1 MSIHP
6 EIKSRQLNLTAHIG
20 DDSVM
25 SVSVQNH
32 LWDSGRSKA
41 NVSHGQVGEEEVPGG
56 VEVRIRDD
64 SQDDEQVPK
73 HSDQVHGQKHPREKG
88 LQVSVI

>member
-1 MSIHP
+1 
-6 EIKSRQLNLTAHIG
+6 
-20 DDSVM
+20 M